1 MKGRSIDRKG
11 FQMITSA
18 TSNKLRCKLLKNK
31 SNDEGHLVFGHQ
43 LLYFRSC
50 SGTIRS
56 NLQRKDGDRSP
67 LWMEMME
74 WHCCRMLEVTFT
86 IFKKFNLNSN
96 NIIIVLSTVSYF
108 WVQLVILVI
117 KEKLNFCLEIC
128 IINSINFFLY
138 PNY

>member
-1 MKGRSIDRKG
+1 MR
-11 FQMITSA
+11 
-18 TSNKLRCKLLKNK
+18 
-31 SNDEGHLVFGHQ
+31 
-43 LLYFRSC
+43 
-50 SGTIRS
+50 
-56 NLQRKDGDRSP
+56 
-67 LWMEMME
+67 
-74 WHCCRMLEVTFT
+74 EVTFT

>member
-1 MKGRSIDRKG
+1 
-11 FQMITSA
+11 
-18 TSNKLRCKLLKNK
+18 
-31 SNDEGHLVFGHQ
+31 
-43 LLYFRSC
+43 
-50 SGTIRS
+50 
-56 NLQRKDGDRSP
+56 
-67 LWMEMME
+67 
-74 WHCCRMLEVTFT
+74 MLEVTFT